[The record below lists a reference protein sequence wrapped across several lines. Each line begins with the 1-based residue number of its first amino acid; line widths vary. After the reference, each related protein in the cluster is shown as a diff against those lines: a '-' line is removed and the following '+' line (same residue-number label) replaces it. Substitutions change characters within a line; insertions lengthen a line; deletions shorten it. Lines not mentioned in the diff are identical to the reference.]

1 MFADKYHHQRLRLLN
16 EMAAAG
22 IPASLVDRL
31 LKDFFKEA
39 VSAAEMA
46 SIKRDLES
54 LDPFGPWAPT
64 SHLTHQEMVAAHPR
78 MMDEL
83 PEVIRYPDRDVLKP
97 KTADQLLALGDGEVE
112 FDRNFKPKNR
122 S

>member
-46 SIKRDLES
+46 SIIAFLRNLPWGRPARLAERAEMLRRIKRDLVS
-54 LDPFGPWAPT
+54 KKQL
-64 SHLTHQEMVAAHPR
+64 R
-78 MMDEL
+78 
-83 PEVIRYPDRDVLKP
+83 EVPSP
-97 KTADQLLALGDGEVE
+97 AQLLALGDGEVE